1 MQRCK
6 LERLMRDM
14 KQMELSRITGM
25 HPTSISAIE
34 NGRLRPYPGQVDKFV
49 SALEW
54 KGDPAELFEEVDENE
69 LAHA

>member
-6 LERLMRDM
+6 LERLLHDM
-14 KQMELSRITGM
+14 KQSEMARMTGM

-34 NGRLRPYPGQVDKFV
+34 NGRLRPYPGQVEKIV
-49 SALEW
+49 AALEW
-54 KGDPAELFEEVDENE
+54 EGDPAELFEEVSENE